1 MTDPK
6 ELAEKAKA
14 ILESRGQAYG
24 DYRPLYR
31 NIARKWSD
39 TLEMEISPSMV
50 CRLLAEMKFA
60 RGENSGY
67 NEDHAVDAANY
78 LFLAGS
84 LEDNA

>member
-50 CRLLAEMKFA
+50 CRLLAEMKLA
-60 RGENSGY
+60 RWEHSGY
-67 NEDHAVDAANY
+67 KEDHAVDAANY

>member
-50 CRLLAEMKFA
+50 CRLLAEMKL
-60 RGENSGY
+60 ESWVNSGY
-67 NEDHAVDAANY
+67 KEDHAVDAANY

>member
-50 CRLLAEMKFA
+50 CRLLAEMKLA
-60 RGENSGY
+60 RWENSVY
-67 NEDHAVDAANY
+67 KEDHAVDAANY

>member
-50 CRLLAEMKFA
+50 CRLLAELKLA
-60 RGENSGY
+60 RWENSGY
-67 NEDHAVDAANY
+67 KEDHAVDAANY

>member
-1 MTDPK
+1 MSDPK

-14 ILESRGQAYG
+14 ILDSRGQSYG

-50 CRLLAEMKFA
+50 CRLLAEMKLA
-60 RGENSGY
+60 RWENSGY
-67 NEDHAVDAANY
+67 KEDHAVDAANY
-78 LFLAGS
+78 IFLAGS

>member
-14 ILESRGQAYG
+14 ILESRGQSYG

-39 TLEMEISPSMV
+39 TLEMEITPSMV
-50 CRLLAEMKFA
+50 CRLLAEMKLA
-60 RGENSGY
+60 RWENSGY
-67 NEDHAVDAANY
+67 KEDHAVDAANY
-78 LFLAGS
+78 IFLAGS

>member
-39 TLEMEISPSMV
+39 TLELEISPSMV
-50 CRLLAEMKFA
+50 CRLLAEMKLA
-60 RGENSGY
+60 RWENSGY
-67 NEDHAVDAANY
+67 KEDHAVDAANY